1 MQPQSSCIIFLGC
14 YHKATSKAEKL
25 LNRFLSKPKDFTYY
39 ELKKLLLG
47 IGNEN
52 IGTGKTAGSRVAFM
66 NPESMH
72 IIKLHKPH
80 PRPELKRYQLDYV
93 EETLRNKG
101 VIQ

>member
-1 MQPQSSCIIFLGC
+1 M
-14 YHKATSKAEKL
+14 SKAEKL
-25 LNRFLSKPKDFTYY
+25 LNRFLSKPKDFTYN

-47 IGNEN
+47 FGYGN

-66 NPESMH
+66 NPESKH

-93 EETLRNKG
+93 EEALRNKG